1 MTLLCTAAAGLVLA
15 LLSAWWVV
23 ACQARQ
29 PLRAAL
35 AEGLWALAV
44 VAGVGGSLGSR
55 AAALLFAAG
64 CAVGTWIMIRFFSPT
79 VKMPGLADWRSPR

>member
-1 MTLLCTAAAGLVLA
+1 MTFLAGLLLS
-15 LLSAWWVV
+15 LLSAFWVV

-44 VAGVGGSLGSR
+44 VAGVGGSLRSK
-55 AAALLFAAG
+55 AAALLFAVG
-64 CAVGTWIMIRFFSPT
+64 CAAGTWIVIRFS
-79 VKMPGLADWRSPR
+79 KPGR